1 VKERAR
7 PPAEITPLEFFTR
20 WAPEQ
25 AAVDEERRRRLGDTE
40 ATIEF
45 EITGEGGGVYS
56 VRVERGE
63 VRGSNGPAQHA
74 DLRVRVDLATWREL
88 NAGTLSAPEAVLR
101 RRLHFHG
108 NWLLAIK
115 LHLILG

>member
-1 VKERAR
+1 MKERAR
-7 PPAEITPLEFFTR
+7 PPAQITPLEFFTR

-25 AAVDEERRRRLGDTE
+25 VAADEERRRRIGEAE
-40 ATIEF
+40 ATLEF
-45 EITGEGGGVYS
+45 EITGDGGGFYTVRMEGGA
-56 VRVERGE
+56 
-63 VRGSNGPAQHA
+63 VRGAEGPAEQA

-88 NAGTLSAPEAVLR
+88 NAGALSAPEALLR